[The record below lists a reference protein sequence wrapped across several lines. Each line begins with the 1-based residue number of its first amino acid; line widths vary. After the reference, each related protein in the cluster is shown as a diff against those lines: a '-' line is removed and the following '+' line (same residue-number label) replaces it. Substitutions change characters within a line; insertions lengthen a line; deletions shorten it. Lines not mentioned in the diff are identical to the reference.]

1 MENQIDKAIKE
12 IKFQNEKNLIKYNN
26 DIKDRVIYIAFEQ
39 INSNKIQFVSEYIK
53 KNYKNDNYKYIFI
66 IHIQR
71 SFNLKNNNN
80 NNKMIYSIPDIDPEI
95 EQLFIDNLNGPNIKF
110 KDLLKKNVKDI
121 MNDNS
126 VYMNLNNEF
135 KRLLTNFVYKEL
147 NNKRNNTLIYRKS
160 GIIKNLKEK
169 DNKYLTEIIKYMEIN
184 NVLKEKIIDKAK
196 NFFFEDKNA
205 AGNTQKLL
213 DKILM
218 NNYIGKNTIDIISC
232 LLNYIK
238 EEIFGKYIKYIFTVL
253 EDNNIL
259 TTLIDIQNDKNNEID
274 GTIIQ
279 QLLDNLLDMITFDD
293 TREYDPKFLYNFKI
307 PGFYNSYNY
316 LSDYI
321 NKNIMIDYFNYEKN
335 LRKYEAKAN
344 VDKKINEFNKK
355 ENELLSSLYDHL
367 SDSDKFF
374 FENVGKIDTV
384 LVLKDFISFYL
395 DKYDLQNEENNNL
408 IELLLNLRYSPKK
421 NKIIKEYETEPIKI
435 ILMKIIW
442 METNSNYILNILK
455 IYSYTEKIFYDKN
468 KVFGIINNMLNDEDK
483 NIKYIINETR
493 NPEYTKEVNECYY
506 ILLASFCLCLTD
518 KNIELSENLGSI
530 DKNIVD

>member
-1 MENQIDKAIKE
+1 
-12 IKFQNEKNLIKYNN
+12 
-26 DIKDRVIYIAFEQ
+26 
-39 INSNKIQFVSEYIK
+39 
-53 KNYKNDNYKYIFI
+53 
-66 IHIQR
+66 
-71 SFNLKNNNN
+71 
-80 NNKMIYSIPDIDPEI
+80 
-95 EQLFIDNLNGPNIKF
+95 
-110 KDLLKKNVKDI
+110 

-384 LVLKDFISFYL
+384 LVLKDYISFYL